1 MVINF
6 RIENNSQQIFVDGEN
21 ITAFLLS
28 SSLVPLAG
36 KVAQI
41 PEVRKVLLEL
51 QRKMAKEGNAIFEGR
66 DMGTVVF
73 PNADWKFYLEASV
86 PIKIKR
92 FLKMLSNEEKNKYTL
107 EEVKKIIEE
116 TDEKDK
122 NREFAPLRKPNN
134 AIFYDNSES
143 PTPEQDAIV
152 LWYYITHQK
161 EIIDNALILQSRL

>member
-1 MVINF
+1 
-6 RIENNSQQIFVDGEN
+6 
-21 ITAFLLS
+21 
-28 SSLVPLAG
+28 
-36 KVAQI
+36 
-41 PEVRKVLLEL
+41 
-51 QRKMAKEGNAIFEGR
+51 MAKEGNAIFEGR